1 MMDAQDL
8 KNALAEY
15 SGSETFTR
23 VSPLFPNF
31 VATEGVVF
39 LAENAG
45 AFWLLDMI
53 ASHLPAVK
61 AAEETFAVVLLER
74 DAEGSGAVFKLVDD
88 VPESV
93 VYAEQV
99 IEYTDFPL
107 SEIKLYIG
115 FDGEY
120 FTVMLPGEY

>member
-1 MMDAQDL
+1 MMDAQEL

-15 SGSETFTR
+15 SGSETFTH
-23 VSPLFPNF
+23 VSPLYPNF

-39 LAENAG
+39 LAEKAG
-45 AFWLLDMI
+45 CFWLLDMI

-61 AAEETFAVVLLER
+61 AAGETFAVVLLER
-74 DAEGSGAVFKLVDD
+74 DAEGSGAVFRLVDD
-88 VPESV
+88 VPASL

-120 FTVMLPGEY
+120 FTAMLPGEY